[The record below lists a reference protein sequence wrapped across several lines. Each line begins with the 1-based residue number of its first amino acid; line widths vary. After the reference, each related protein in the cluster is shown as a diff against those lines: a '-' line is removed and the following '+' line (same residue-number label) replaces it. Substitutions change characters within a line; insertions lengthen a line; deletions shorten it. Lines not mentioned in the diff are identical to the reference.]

1 MVPLK
6 TTEAWLSEVEK
17 VGQESCQPEILNQ
30 EIRKWLSLLVVF
42 SFYQVLVVTNE
53 PDLVSH
59 LCFRM
64 HRKKDSQKGLAAW
77 LVYECEHPCFFGV
90 I

>member
-17 VGQESCQPEILNQ
+17 VGQESCQAEILNQ

-59 LCFRM
+59 LCFRTLQEE
-64 HRKKDSQKGLAAW
+64 RLPERPGRVACIR
-77 LVYECEHPCFFGV
+77 V
-90 I
+90 